1 MADFR
6 DISDDQLL
14 RECKLDVFR
23 GSGPGGQK
31 RNKTSSAVRLTHVPS
46 GVCATA
52 SEFRSQA
59 QNRAA
64 ALKRLRHHMALA
76 FRRTFVVQPS
86 ANLDVSMRSEE
97 YLGIMGWI
105 LDALAE
111 SGWSIS
117 AGAKLVGVSTGQLSA
132 FLRRDEKLWG
142 HVNQE
147 RKKVGLRGLV

>member
-14 RECKLDVFR
+14 RECKLDAFR

-31 RNKTSSAVRLTHVPS
+31 RNKTSSAVRLTHIPT
-46 GVCATA
+46 GVFATA

-64 ALKRLRHHMALA
+64 ALRRLRHHITLEFRQA
-76 FRRTFVVQPS
+76 FVPRKTD
-86 ANLDVSMRSEE
+86 LDISMRSAE

-111 SGWSIS
+111 CDWSIS
-117 AGAKLVGVSTGQLSA
+117 AAANLIAVSTARLSA
-132 FLRRDEKLWG
+132 FLRRDEKLWA

-147 RKKVGLRGLV
+147 RKKAGLKGLI